1 MNTNLSYAPDVK
13 KVGFADIENI
23 QFVNTLQLTPDEQ
36 KDIYYT
42 SANRCRGA
50 FIPTWANENQYFPS
64 SIPPVDC
71 SNNANNEELVILLDN
86 NTEIIDVPDSG
97 IITVSDATNV
107 QDLTVPPN
115 KISSLELNKKDILIF
130 VMIGAGFLIIYN
142 LVD

>member
-13 KVGFADIENI
+13 KVGFTDIENV
-23 QFVNTLQLTPDEQ
+23 QFVNTLQLTPEEQ

-42 SANRCRGA
+42 SANRCRGS

-71 SNNANNEELVILLDN
+71 SDN
-86 NTEIIDVPDSG
+86 NTEVV
-97 IITVSDATNV
+97 TVILDNTDLNGKNV

-115 KISSLELNKKDILIF
+115 KISGLELNKKDILIF